1 MDFVSP
7 EQVKE
12 KNEVL
17 KSDDFFPVIN
27 TADFREQM
35 RVDGTV
41 TPHRLI
47 NSLKNAIIE
56 TNRELLEWKTKEI
69 GLGYQSL
76 ESVPANKIHE
86 GESSESELIYLYRR
100 AVFCGAKANITER
113 YRDIDTTPSGSK
125 KADALEPNIDDLQ
138 RDALWAIQRIKG
150 ATHNIVE
157 LI

>member
-1 MDFVSP
+1 MKSFCLRKTAQIIKERANAQGGARLETGFRHLAHRLPIEVSYGFCFTRTG
-7 EQVKE
+7 KR

-17 KSDDFFPVIN
+17 KSDDFFPAIN

-86 GESSESELIYLYRR
+86 GESSESELVYLYRR
-100 AVFCGAKANITER
+100 AVCSAKANITER
-113 YRDIDTTPSGSK
+113 YR
-125 KADALEPNIDDLQ
+125 
-138 RDALWAIQRIKG
+138 
-150 ATHNIVE
+150 
-157 LI
+157 

>member
-1 MDFVSP
+1 
-7 EQVKE
+7 
-12 KNEVL
+12 
-17 KSDDFFPVIN
+17 
-27 TADFREQM
+27 M

-41 TPHRLI
+41 TPLRLI

-56 TNRELLEWKTKEI
+56 TNRELLEWKIKEI

-86 GESSESELIYLYRR
+86 GDSSESELIYLYRR
-100 AVFCGAKANITER
+100 AVFCSAKANITER
-113 YRDIDTTPSGSK
+113 YRDIDTTHNGNK
-125 KADALEPNIDDLQ
+125 KADVLETNIDDLQ